1 MKTKTWALLLGL
13 ALAICV
19 GLSIWLLQPGQTA
32 DRIEIWSEGE
42 LKYILSLHMD
52 QTITITTATG
62 TNTVTIQN
70 GAVAVT
76 EASGPDH
83 YCMQRGYCDGGADIV
98 CLPNRLVIRF
108 LGPQKIDGVVG

>member
-13 ALAICV
+13 ALAVCV

-42 LKYILSLHMD
+42 LKYTLSLHMD

-62 TNTVTIQN
+62 INTVTIQN

-76 EASGPDH
+76 EANCPDH